1 MAMQDD
7 QLNTLIME
15 WLANSPQLNK
25 AATSALKEDTDL
37 MGSGLLDSLGFI
49 ELLVYVESV
58 TGEKIDLSDLDP
70 GDFTTIRGLVKSVL
84 NHDRKMSGAAEVR

>member
-1 MAMQDD
+1 MQEEH
-7 QLNTLIME
+7 LVNCIMQ
-15 WLANSPQLNK
+15 WLANSPQLNT
-25 AATSALKEDTDL
+25 ASPSALKEDTDL
-37 MGSGLLDSLGFI
+37 IGSGLLDSLGFI

-70 GDFTTIRGLVKSVL
+70 SDFTTIRGLVKSVL